1 MAMTIT
7 GSSKREGWEFE
18 YTASKVAEGAVRQ
31 RQFRLAK
38 VLWWKEAKAK
48 VMAEIKESGIE
59 VSESVAD
66 QISNYSTQAIGP
78 RVMVRSDLQTKLTE
92 CHQKIQQHQ
101 QAADEYA
108 GWVQVLRANPE
119 NRLKLTQ
126 ADWLYFFQ
134 DSDYDE
140 VKGN

>member
-1 MAMTIT
+1 MMDISTRGT
-7 GSSKREGWEFE
+7 NRQDWEFE
-18 YTASKVAEGAVRQ
+18 YRGAKVAEGAVRQ

-48 VMAEIKESGIE
+48 VMAEIKESGIS

-66 QISNYSTQAIGP
+66 QISNYSTQAVGP
-78 RVMVRSDLQTKLTE
+78 QVMVRSDLQRKLTE
-92 CHQKIQQHQ
+92 CHTKIQQHQ

-108 GWVQVLRANPE
+108 GWVQVLRANPDQQ
-119 NRLKLTQ
+119 LHLTQ

-140 VKGN
+140 VTGN